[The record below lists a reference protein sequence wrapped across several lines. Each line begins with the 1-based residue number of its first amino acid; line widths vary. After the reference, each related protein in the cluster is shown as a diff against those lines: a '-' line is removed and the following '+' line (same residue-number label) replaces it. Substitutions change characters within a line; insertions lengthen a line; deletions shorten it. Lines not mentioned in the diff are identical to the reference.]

1 MSVITRHLI
10 SPSKMLVKCAKQRAC
25 VHEGCSLGAWGCSLG
40 AWVLQPVCMGLQPG
54 CMDCSLGAWVQPA
67 CTGRTCVRGTAIWVH
82 RVAALDALGC
92 SPDIESRPDYVYNG
106 HGPAHYGHAHYG
118 HAHYG
123 PARYG
128 TYYGACV
135 STSTPSMRLRKVL
148 TPGSLST
155 FPDRSSPTRRKASS
169 TCHVGV
175 QAVVPRAGLQAGPR
189 AGLQAVPRAG
199 LQEAGPRVGLQEA
212 GPHVGLQGCATRG
225 CRVRA

>member
-1 MSVITRHLI
+1 MRVITRHLI
-10 SPSKMLVKCAKQRAC
+10 SSSKMLVKCAKQRAC
-25 VHEGCSLGAWGCSLG
+25 VHGGCSLRAWG
-40 AWVLQPVCMGLQPG
+40 
-54 CMDCSLGAWVQPA
+54 CSLGAWVQPA
-67 CTGRTCVRGTAIWVH
+67 CTGRTCVRGSAIWVH

-92 SPDIESRPDYVYNG
+92 SPDIESRPDHVYNG
-106 HGPAHYGHAHYG
+106 DGAAHYGHAHYG

-128 TYYGACV
+128 TCYGACV

-175 QAVVPRAGLQAGPR
+175 QAGPRVRLQAVPR

-199 LQEAGPRVGLQEA
+199 LQEAGSRVGLQEA

>member
-1 MSVITRHLI
+1 MITTHLI
-10 SPSKMLVKCAKQRAC
+10 SSSKMLVKCAKQRAC
-25 VHEGCSLGAWGCSLG
+25 VHGGCSLRHGAAAWVHGVCSLG
-40 AWVLQPVCMGLQPG
+40 AWVLQTVCMRLQPG
-54 CMDCSLGAWVQPA
+54 CMGCSLGAWVQPA
-67 CTGRTCVRGTAIWVH
+67 CTERTCVRGTAIWVH
-82 RVAALDALGC
+82 RVAALDSLGC

-106 HGPAHYGHAHYG
+106 DGAAHYG

-128 TYYGACV
+128 TCYGACV

-175 QAVVPRAGLQAGPR
+175 QTGPRVRLQAVPR

-199 LQEAGPRVGLQEA
+199 LQEAGSRVGLQEA